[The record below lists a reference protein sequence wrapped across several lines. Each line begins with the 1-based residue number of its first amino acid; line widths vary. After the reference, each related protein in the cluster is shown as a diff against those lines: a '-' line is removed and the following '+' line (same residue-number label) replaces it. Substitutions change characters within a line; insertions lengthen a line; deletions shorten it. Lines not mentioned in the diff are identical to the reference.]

1 MLEAFRLGGWGM
13 FPTLVFGLL
22 AIAASLRYAVRPD
35 SRFVPL
41 LVSSALLTL
50 AAGSL
55 GFVTG
60 LIATS
65 TYIADAPDH
74 RVWLIGLGESLH
86 NLALALILVGSGL
99 VATTVGALRGVNAS
113 RAT

>member
-22 AIAASLRYAVRPD
+22 AVAASLRYAVRPD
-35 SRFVPL
+35 TRFVPL
-41 LVSSALLTL
+41 LVSSSLLTL

-60 LIATS
+60 LIAS
-65 TYIADAPDH
+65 SNYIASAPDH
-74 RVWLIGLGESLH
+74 RVWLIGLGESL
-86 NLALALILVGSGL
+86 NNVALALILVGAGL
-99 VATTVGALRGVNAS
+99 VATTIGALRAVNAPRS
-113 RAT
+113 A